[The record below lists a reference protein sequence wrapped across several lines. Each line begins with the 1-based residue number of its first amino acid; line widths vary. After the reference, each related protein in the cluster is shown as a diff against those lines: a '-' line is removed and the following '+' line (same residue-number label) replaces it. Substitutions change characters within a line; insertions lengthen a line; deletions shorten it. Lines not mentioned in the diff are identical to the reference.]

1 MDHKENRN
9 KDYILKKIIHSA
21 VIAFF
26 SFLLIITVTGLGTA
40 PDTAKQYLLENGPS
54 ETGAVNLVT
63 AIYLGYRAFDTMGET
78 IVLITSVAGVVFLM
92 GNKE

>member
-1 MDHKENRN
+1 MDHKENRD
-9 KDYILKKIIHSA
+9 KDYILKKVIHSA

-26 SFLLIITVTGLGTA
+26 SFLFIITVTGLGTA

-63 AIYLGYRAFDTMGET
+63 AIYLGYRA